1 MEAGS
6 IQELST
12 LINMKIDILVV
23 GSLQENCYVVTI
35 GDNSFI
41 VDPGDEAE
49 RIINACKDKNIKE
62 ILVTHHH
69 FDHVGACLLYTSPSP
84 RD

>member
-1 MEAGS
+1 
-6 IQELST
+6 
-12 LINMKIDILVV
+12 MKIDTLVV

-35 GDNSFI
+35 GNNSFI

-49 RIINACKDKNIKE
+49 RIISACKDKNVKE

-69 FDHVGACLLYTSPSP
+69 FDHVGA
-84 RD
+84 